1 MLSRKTKYAI
11 NALVYLARESK
22 DGEPVQISRIAESEN
37 IPRKFLE
44 AILLDLKHA
53 GMLNSRKGK
62 IGGYFLQKTPAEI
75 NIADVM
81 RLFDGPIALLPC
93 VAYKYYE
100 KCDECIDEE
109 ACGIR
114 SVFSDVR
121 SETVR
126 MLKKATLAEI
136 IKRSEALKKNIST
149 QKKVIAQKNFLK
161 GNENIV
167 RNVINKQKIT
177 SVKKRK

>member
-1 MLSRKTKYAI
+1 MISRKTKYAI
-11 NALVYLARESK
+11 NALVYLARENK
-22 DGEPVQISRIAESEN
+22 DGEPVQISKIAESEH

-44 AILLDLKHA
+44 AILLELRHA

-62 IGGYFLQKTPAEI
+62 TGGYYLQQSPEEI

-100 KCDECIDEE
+100 RCEECVDEE
-109 ACGIR
+109 TCGIR

-121 SETVR
+121 SETVK
-126 MLKKATLAEI
+126 MLKGATLAEI
-136 IKRSEALKKNIST
+136 IKRSESIKKEISMQKKTLKK
-149 QKKVIAQKNFLK
+149 KK
-161 GNENIV
+161 
-167 RNVINKQKIT
+167 
-177 SVKKRK
+177 

>member
-22 DGEPVQISRIAESEN
+22 NSEPIQISKIAESEH

-44 AILLDLKHA
+44 AILLELRHA

-62 IGGYFLQKTPAEI
+62 TGGYYLQKTPEEI

-100 KCDECIDEE
+100 RCDECIDEE

-121 SETVR
+121 SETVK

-136 IKRSEALKKNIST
+136 IKRSEGLKRIIIS
-149 QKKVIAQKNFLK
+149 QKKVLK
-161 GNENIV
+161 GNSNMPK
-167 RNVINKQKIT
+167 NVINKQRFT
-177 SVKKRK
+177 SPKKQK

>member
-11 NALVYLARESK
+11 NALVYLARENK
-22 DGEPVQISRIAESEN
+22 EGEPVQISKIAESEN

-44 AILLDLKHA
+44 AILLELRHA

-62 IGGYFLQKTPAEI
+62 TGGYYLQKTAEEI

-100 KCDECIDEE
+100 RCEECKDEE
-109 ACGIR
+109 TCGIR

-121 SETVR
+121 SETVQ

-136 IKRSEALKKNIST
+136 ISRSEKLKKEPT
-149 QKKVIAQKNFLK
+149 LQKKTL
-161 GNENIV
+161 
-167 RNVINKQKIT
+167 
-177 SVKKRK
+177 KKR

>member
-22 DGEPVQISRIAESEN
+22 NGDPVQISKIAESEN

-44 AILLDLKHA
+44 AILLDLRHA

-62 IGGYFLQKTPAEI
+62 TGGYYLQQSPKEI

-93 VAYKYYE
+93 VAHKYYE
-100 KCDECIDEE
+100 RCEECVSEE
-109 ACGIR
+109 VCGIR
-114 SVFSDVR
+114 AVFSDVR
-121 SETVR
+121 TETVK

-136 IKRSEALKKNIST
+136 IKRSETLKTRKPPLKK
-149 QKKVIAQKNFLK
+149 IA
-161 GNENIV
+161 
-167 RNVINKQKIT
+167 
-177 SVKKRK
+177 KRV

>member
-11 NALVYLARESK
+11 NALVYLAREGK
-22 DGEPVQISRIAESEN
+22 DGEPIQISRIAESEN

-44 AILLDLKHA
+44 AILLELRHA

-62 IGGYFLQKTPAEI
+62 IGGYYLQQSPEEI

-100 KCDECIDEE
+100 RCEECVDEE
-109 ACGIR
+109 TCGIR

-121 SETVR
+121 SETVKA
-126 MLKKATLAEI
+126 LKKATLAEI
-136 IKRSEALKKNIST
+136 MKRSEKLKKEISL
-149 QKKVIAQKNFLK
+149 QKISLKKKVI
-161 GNENIV
+161 
-167 RNVINKQKIT
+167 
-177 SVKKRK
+177 KKK

>member
-22 DGEPVQISRIAESEN
+22 NGDPVQISKIAESEN

-44 AILLDLKHA
+44 AILLDLRHA

-62 IGGYFLQKTPAEI
+62 TGGYYLQQSPKEI

-93 VAYKYYE
+93 VAHKYYE
-100 KCDECIDEE
+100 RCEECVSEE
-109 ACGIR
+109 VCGIR
-114 SVFSDVR
+114 AVFSDVR
-121 SETVR
+121 SETVK

-136 IKRSEALKKNIST
+136 IKRSETLKNRKPALKK
-149 QKKVIAQKNFLK
+149 IA
-161 GNENIV
+161 
-167 RNVINKQKIT
+167 
-177 SVKKRK
+177 KRV